1 MKKAIIVASATI
13 MAGSVFA
20 QSGSAIYS
28 PVRDLKD
35 QGIVLK
41 AWGGGVASETDE
53 NGMDGGRSIRVS
65 TKNYFQGAFIV
76 FKKPIGLSEAFADK
90 NNLLR
95 IAVASAG
102 GVTSGGPGGGGP
114 SGAEAGALGGRGGG
128 PGASGPGGIG
138 GRGGG
143 QGGPGAGRPGG
154 GGFGGPG
161 LGGPGAGGPGGP
173 GAGGPGGFG
182 GGSSAPAPSLKNIRL
197 LVHTTDG
204 KFSEAYVPVVGA
216 SLNDGKFRMT
226 SIPLQAITG
235 FDQTNKEVDQIGI
248 AGDATATFYLGEL
261 RVINDSTPI
270 TGEIQQQNQN
280 LALGQEMTFSAY
292 GFGGASVLKYS
303 WDFGTGGG
311 TLQQDAVGQSV
322 TRKFR
327 KAGKY
332 TITLTISDEFGLKK
346 PLTSTIQVVVNP

>member
-1 MKKAIIVASATI
+1 MKKAIIVAAASI

-20 QSGSAIYS
+20 QSGSAIYN

-53 NGMDGGRSIRVS
+53 NSLDGGRSIRVS

-76 FKKPIGLSEAFADK
+76 FKKAIDLSSLFGDK

-95 IAVASAG
+95 IACATAGTGTSGGGAVGGGVGGADGGSTVGGPPKGGGGRIGGGGGGGGAAG
-102 GVTSGGPGGGGP
+102 GATLGGPGNQGKGGPGGGQ
-114 SGAEAGALGGRGGG
+114 R
-128 PGASGPGGIG
+128 GPGGA
-138 GRGGG
+138 
-143 QGGPGAGRPGG
+143 PGI
-154 GGFGGPG
+154 
-161 LGGPGAGGPGGP
+161 
-173 GAGGPGGFG
+173 GGPGGFG
-182 GGSSAPAPSLKNIRL
+182 GSNSAGAAPTLKTLRL
-197 LVHTTDG
+197 LIHTTDG

-216 SLNDGKFRMT
+216 NLNDGKFRM
-226 SIPLQAITG
+226 SAIPLQAITG
-235 FDQTNKEVDQIGI
+235 FEQTNKQVDQIGL

-270 TGEIQQQNQN
+270 TGEIQQQSMN
-280 LALGQEMTFSAY
+280 LALGQEVNFSAY
-292 GFGGASVLKYS
+292 GFGGASVLKFS

-311 TLQQDAVGQSV
+311 TLQEDAVGQAV

-332 TITLTISDEFGLKK
+332 KVTLTISDEFGLKK
-346 PLTSTIQVVVNP
+346 PQMTSIEVVVNP